1 MNSLYTLAL
10 RQCSSLSSDLQHLA
24 SLSSQNQIPP
34 ASSPI
39 HARIQST
46 LKELQLTV
54 DDYDHMARRE
64 IVQQIREKAIARVE
78 RFRKDLEQY
87 NVEYKRVQARLGL
100 PFTWRVIFF

>member
-24 SLSSQNQIPP
+24 SLAAQNQIPP

-39 HARIQST
+39 HSRIQST
-46 LKELQLTV
+46 LAELQHTV

-64 IVQQIREKAIARVE
+64 IVPQIREKAIARVE

-87 NVEYKRVQARLGL
+87 SVEYKRVQARRSPL
-100 PFTWRVIFF
+100 TRRVIFF